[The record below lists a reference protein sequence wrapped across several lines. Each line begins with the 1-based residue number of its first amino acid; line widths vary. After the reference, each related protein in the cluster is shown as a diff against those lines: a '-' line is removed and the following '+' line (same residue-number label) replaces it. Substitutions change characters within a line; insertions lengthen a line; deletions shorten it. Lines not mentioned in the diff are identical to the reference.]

1 MMNAS
6 ISGFY
11 AAYLTGSASQ
21 GFAMLVFR
29 NGTIVGVDA
38 AGVKF
43 DGTYGEIPSGISIK
57 LTVSLPPNTL
67 LIQGA
72 TTGSEAENSEIE
84 FDLPSDFL
92 SQPFIRI
99 DAKYGPINAKLTRLR
114 ELND

>member
-1 MMNAS
+1 MSATIN
-6 ISGFY
+6 GFY

-29 NGTIVGVDA
+29 NGTIVGVDV

-43 DGTYGEIPSGISIK
+43 DGTYIDTPSGVSVK
-57 LTVSLPPNTL
+57 LTVSVPANTL

-72 TTGSEAENSEIE
+72 TTGHEAESSELE
-84 FDLPSDFL
+84 FQLPSDFL

-99 DAKYGPINAKLTRLR
+99 DAKHGPVNAKLAKLR
-114 ELND
+114 DLHE